1 MEGCST
7 VFSEPIPQAGG
18 VVTGGAGTVAPGG
31 TGARE
36 AAVSQQKKLAILV
49 GGGPAPGINSVIS
62 AATIRS
68 VLEGVE
74 VVGIRDGFEWIMQGN
89 IDHIVPLTIDAV
101 SRIHFRGGSHIGIS
115 RANPTKDPEHLEK
128 SVISLLRLNVSQLI
142 TIGGDDTAHSA
153 MKLEEKAGGRIR
165 VVHVPKTIDND
176 LDLPPYVDTFGFQ
189 TARHY
194 GCDILKNLMVDAR
207 TTSRWY
213 FVIAMGRKAGHLALG
228 IGKAAG
234 ATLTL
239 IPEEFV
245 GHGIRLKAIVDT
257 LVGAI
262 IKRLADGRRDGVAV
276 IAEGLVLDLNAE
288 DLSGLEHVERDAH
301 GNVRIAEV
309 NIGEILK
316 AQVTERLKQFGI
328 KTTVVAKNIGY
339 ELRCADP
346 IPYDMEYTRDLGYC
360 AAKYLLAGGSAVMI
374 SMQGGHFVP
383 IPFDQLLDRETG
395 RARVRLVDI
404 RSTRYAIA
412 RRYMIR
418 LRRDDFED
426 PHELAKF
433 AATAGM
439 SLQDF
444 RAEFEYLLED
454 EPPPLTIDLQRDGF
468 VEDHESAPQSAATD
482 RAPKPKPANAR
493 GRRTRR
499 KS

>member
-1 MEGCST
+1 
-7 VFSEPIPQAGG
+7 
-18 VVTGGAGTVAPGG
+18 VT
-31 TGARE
+31 
-36 AAVSQQKKLAILV
+36 QQKKLAILV

-68 VLEGVE
+68 QLEGVD
-74 VVGIRDGFEWIMQGN
+74 VLGIRDGFDWIMQGD
-89 IDHIVPLTIDAV
+89 IEHVTPLTIEAV

-115 RANPTKDPEHLEK
+115 RANPTSSHDHLEN
-128 SVISLLRLNVSQLI
+128 VVTSLLRLNVRMLI
-142 TIGGDDTAHSA
+142 TIGGDDTAFSA
-153 MKLEEKAGGRIR
+153 MKLEERAGGRIH

-176 LDLPPYVDTFGFQ
+176 LDLPAHVDTFGYQ
-189 TARHY
+189 TARHH
-194 GCDILKNLMVDAR
+194 GVEIVKNLMVDAK

-239 IPEEFV
+239 IPEEFA
-245 GHGIRLKAIVDT
+245 GQRIRLRTFVDT

-262 IKRLADGRRDGVAV
+262 IKRFSYGRRDGVAI
-276 IAEGLVLDLNAE
+276 IAEGLVLGIEPDDLAQLE
-288 DLSGLEHVERDAH
+288 DVERDAH

-316 AQVTERLKQFGI
+316 VQVQKRLGEFGI
-328 KTTVVAKNIGY
+328 MTTIAAKNIGY

-346 IPYDMEYTRDLGYC
+346 IPFDMEYTRDLGYC
-360 AAKYLLAGGSAVMI
+360 AAKYLLSGGNAVMI
-374 SMQGGHFVP
+374 SIQGGNFVP
-383 IPFDQLLDRETG
+383 IPFADLIDGESG

-404 RSTRYAIA
+404 HSTRYAIA

-433 AATAGM
+433 AATAGVP
-439 SLQDF
+439 LQEF
-444 RAEFEYLLED
+444 RQEFEYLIEA
-454 EPPPLTIDLQRDGF
+454 EPPRLMVDASTHTL
-468 VEDHESAPQSAATD
+468 VESPSSDAPS
-482 RAPKPKPANAR
+482 R
-493 GRRTRR
+493 
-499 KS
+499 